1 MNKNGRML
9 NIINPIN
16 SKKRWTKSGLPP
28 LDEFVKKLACKKKL
42 IAVTINCKVS
52 VTFKYSKDENV
63 FVGIENVQDVEN

>member
-1 MNKNGRML
+1 ML

-16 SKKRWTKSGLPP
+16 SRKRWTKSGLPL
-28 LDEFVKKLACKKKL
+28 LDAFVKKLACNKKKL